1 MKPTKDW
8 FLVDYE
14 TQTIIGFGSETDMVA
29 QQQKSHGNLFVV
41 ARENLTKEMRIALG
55 EEMKTTYQ
63 EVLTLLLSVAPNA
76 TVSVDDD
83 GQVVIHTNLTD
94 IGGTG
99 YLEEM
104 Q

>member
-1 MKPTKDW
+1 MEYP
-8 FLVDYE
+8 DYCYCSSNGECRHCLALLE
-14 TQTIIGFGSETDMVA
+14 TLE
-29 QQQKSHGNLFVV
+29 
-41 ARENLTKEMRIALG
+41 KEK
-55 EEMKTTYQ
+55 EMKTTYQ

-83 GQVVIHTNLTD
+83 GQVIIHTNLTD
-94 IGGTG
+94 IGGSG